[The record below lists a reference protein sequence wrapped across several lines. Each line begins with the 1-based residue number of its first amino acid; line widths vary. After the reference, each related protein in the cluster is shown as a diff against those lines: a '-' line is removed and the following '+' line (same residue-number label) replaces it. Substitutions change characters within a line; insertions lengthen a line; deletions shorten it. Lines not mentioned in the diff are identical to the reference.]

1 MEHEQ
6 ANGLVLGV
14 LHELAPEVDLAA
26 ADRAARLSEELDLD
40 SFGFLALVEAL
51 HDRAGLEVP
60 ERDYPLLSS
69 LDTCVDYVAEHA
81 G

>member
-1 MEHEQ
+1 MERDV
-6 ANGLVLGV
+6 ANGLVVEV
-14 LHELAPEVDLAA
+14 LHELAPEIDLAS
-26 ADRAARLSEELDLD
+26 ADRGARLAEELDLD
-40 SFGFLALVEAL
+40 SFGFLAFVEAL

-69 LDTCVDYVAEHA
+69 LDACVDYVAGHA